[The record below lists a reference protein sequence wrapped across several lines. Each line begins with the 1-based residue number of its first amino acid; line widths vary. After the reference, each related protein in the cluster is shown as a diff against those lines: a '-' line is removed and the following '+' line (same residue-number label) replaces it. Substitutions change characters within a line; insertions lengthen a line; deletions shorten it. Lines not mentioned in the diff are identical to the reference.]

1 MTPAARIAAVIEI
14 LTEMQASSDAET
26 LRGRRAGQWLS
37 AGFQRR
43 RFAGSGDRAA
53 IGNLFWKIQRANAR
67 IGWHLASLNAPNTP
81 RNMVLA
87 ALVLIER
94 RTAELPYL
102 FLGDIAHAPAPLNTA
117 EKSLAAVLADRSL
130 THPKMSDHTVFEWPK
145 WLMGDTKAGL
155 GDALGRELGA
165 LMVEAPTDVRINPL
179 KLSDRRK
186 LRDKLAGRGIKGH
199 PTRLSPLG
207 IRLEK
212 RSRFEDL
219 PEWRAGLFE
228 VQDEGSQLA
237 AMLCDARPGMQI
249 ADICAGAGGKSLV
262 MAANMQNKGR
272 ILALEPNTKRLEQCG
287 KRLRLAGVH
296 NVERKL
302 VLEKWSNRSWR
313 GKFDRVVI
321 DAPCSGSGTWRR
333 QVDARWQLTAKRL
346 NEIKKTQA
354 ILLEKARAMVVPG
367 GRIIYI
373 TCSVLASEG
382 PQLIKQFL
390 ANAPEIEIAD
400 IADIWA
406 ETIGKDGGGACP
418 PIEDGLLQL
427 LPGRDGTDGFFIAVM
442 QSRLR

>member
-14 LTEMQASSDAET
+14 LTEMQTASDAGT
-26 LRGRRAGQWLS
+26 LRGRRAAQWLS

-43 RFAGSGDRAA
+43 RFAGSGDRAS
-53 IGNLFWKIQRANAR
+53 IGDFFWKIQRATAR
-67 IGWHLASLNAPNTP
+67 IGWHLASLDAPTSP
-81 RNMVLA
+81 RNIVLA

-94 RTAELPYL
+94 QTAELPQL
-102 FLGDIAHAPAPLNTA
+102 FSADIAHAPTPLNPT
-117 EKSLAAVLADRSL
+117 EKSLVSVLAGRGL
-130 THPKMSDHTVFEWPK
+130 THPTMADHIAFEWPE
-145 WLMGDTKAGL
+145 WLLCDAKAGL
-155 GDALGRELGA
+155 GDAAVREFGA
-165 LMVEAPTDVRINPL
+165 MLVEAPTDVRINLL
-179 KLSDRRK
+179 KLSNRRK
-186 LRDKLAGRGIKGH
+186 LRDKLAGRSITGH

-207 IRLEK
+207 VRLNK

-219 PEWRAGLFE
+219 PEWKAGLFE
-228 VQDEGSQLA
+228 IQDEGSQLA
-237 AMLCDARPGMQI
+237 ALLCDAQPGMQI

-272 ILALEPNTKRLEQCG
+272 ILALDPNLKRLEQCG
-287 KRLRLAGVH
+287 KRLRQAGIH

-302 VLEKWSNRSWR
+302 VGEKWPNRHLRS
-313 GKFDRVVI
+313 KFDRVVI

-333 QVDARWQLTAKRL
+333 QFDARWKLTADRL
-346 NEIKKTQA
+346 KQIKQTQL
-354 ILLEKARAMVVPG
+354 ILLEKARVMVVPG

-390 ANAPEIEIAD
+390 ANAPEIELAD
-400 IADIWA
+400 ITEIWA
-406 ETIGKDGGGACP
+406 DTIVKAGGGVCP

>member
-14 LTEMQASSDAET
+14 LSEMQTASDVKT
-26 LRGRRAGQWLS
+26 LRSRRAAQWLS
-37 AGFQRR
+37 AGFRRR

-53 IGNLFWKIQRANAR
+53 ISALFWKIQRANAR
-67 IGWHLASLNAPNTP
+67 IGWHLASLDAQTSP

-94 RTAELPYL
+94 QTAELPKL
-102 FLGDIAHAPAPLNTA
+102 FSADIAHAPAPLVPI
-117 EKSLAAVLADRSL
+117 EKSLVSVLSGRSL
-130 THPKMSDHTVFEWPK
+130 THPAMADHITFEWPE
-145 WLMGDTKAGL
+145 WLMSDAKAGL
-155 GDALGRELGA
+155 GHAARRELGA
-165 LMVEAPTDVRINPL
+165 LLVEAPTDVRINLL
-179 KLSDRRK
+179 KLSDRFK
-186 LRDKLAGRGIKGH
+186 LRDKLAGRSVKGQ

-207 IRLEK
+207 VRLVK
-212 RSRFEDL
+212 RSRLEDL
-219 PEWRAGLFE
+219 PEWKAGLFE

-272 ILALEPNTKRLEQCG
+272 ILALDPNIERLEQCG
-287 KRLRLAGVH
+287 KRLRQAGIH

-302 VLEKWSNRSWR
+302 VAEKWSNRPWR

-333 QVDARWQLTAKRL
+333 HVDARWHLTANRL
-346 NEIKKTQA
+346 NQIKKTQP
-354 ILLEKARAMVVPG
+354 ILLEKARVMVVPG

-382 PQLIKQFL
+382 SQLIKQFM
-390 ANAPEIEIAD
+390 ANAPEIELAD

-406 ETIGKDGGGACP
+406 DTIGKAGGGVCP
-418 PIEDGLLQL
+418 PIQDGLLQL

>member
-14 LTEMQASSDAET
+14 LTEMQTASDAGT
-26 LRGRRAGQWLS
+26 LRGKRAAQWLS

-53 IGNLFWKIQRANAR
+53 IGDLFWKIQRATAR
-67 IGWHLASLNAPNTP
+67 IGWHLASLGAPTSP
-81 RNMVLA
+81 RNVVLA

-94 RTAELPYL
+94 QTAELPRL
-102 FLGDIAHAPAPLNTA
+102 FAVDIAYAPAPLDST
-117 EKSLAAVLADRSL
+117 EKNLISVFANRSL
-130 THPKMSDHTVFEWPK
+130 THPAMPDHITFEWPE

-155 GDALGRELGA
+155 GDAVGRELGA
-165 LMVEAPTDVRINPL
+165 LLAEAPTDVRINLL

-186 LRDKLAGRGIKGH
+186 LRDKLAGRGITGH

-207 IRLEK
+207 VRLDK

-219 PEWRAGLFE
+219 PEWKAGLFE

-249 ADICAGAGGKSLV
+249 ADVCAGAGGKSLV

-272 ILALEPNTKRLEQCG
+272 ILALDPNIKRLEQCG
-287 KRLRLAGVH
+287 KRLRQAGIH

-302 VLEKWSNRSWR
+302 MAEKWSNRSWR

-333 QVDARWQLTAKRL
+333 QVDARWRL
-346 NEIKKTQA
+346 NADQLNQIKQVQP
-354 ILLEKARAMVVPG
+354 ILLEKARVMVVPG

-373 TCSVLASEG
+373 VCSVLASEG
-382 PQLIKQFL
+382 SQLIKQFL
-390 ANAPEIEIAD
+390 ANAPEIELAD

-406 ETIGKDGGGACP
+406 NTIVKAGGGACP